1 MGVNRRF
8 IFVRVDCSLFAA
20 LNLSNSLGEQT
31 RQSHIAGGVW
41 GRKSLPVVIGFEGA
55 VLVET
60 HVLGLLV
67 RQLCQVSV
75 KDGQVQ
81 TGHVL
86 I

>member
-1 MGVNRRF
+1 MPRQ
-8 IFVRVDCSLFAA
+8 
-20 LNLSNSLGEQT
+20 QT
-31 RQSHIAGGVW
+31 RRSHTASGVQ

-55 VLVET
+55 VLVEA

-81 TGHVL
+81 AGHVL